1 MILDDGY
8 QHWQVIRDFDIL
20 LIDAVSVFGNGY
32 LLPRG
37 ILRESMSHISRADV
51 CLMTKVDQ
59 AREGSRELI
68 RETVRKYNS
77 SAQIVE
83 SIHQPR
89 CLIPLA
95 EWSTN
100 LSGKGIGVDIISSR
114 RVMAVSA
121 IGNPAS
127 FERTLRDLGA
137 EIISS
142 LRYPDHHDYTI
153 MEMEDI
159 LRQADSFAAEM
170 IIVTEKDAV
179 KIPDEVARED
189 WGIPI
194 YVISVEVTFQSGA
207 TEFENLLRQR
217 LAEKVGTRSRK

>member
-1 MILDDGY
+1 
-8 QHWQVIRDFDIL
+8 
-20 LIDAVSVFGNGY
+20 
-32 LLPRG
+32 
-37 ILRESMSHISRADV
+37 
-51 CLMTKVDQ
+51 MTKVDQ
-59 AREGSRELI
+59 AREGSCDLI
-68 RETVRKYNS
+68 RQTVRKYNS

-83 SIHQPR
+83 SIHEPR

-100 LSGKGIGVDIISSR
+100 LAGEGISVDTINGR

-179 KIPDEVARED
+179 KIPDEVAKEQ
-189 WGIPI
+189 WHIPI
-194 YVISVEVTFQSGA
+194 FVISVEVKFQSGA
-207 TEFENLLRQR
+207 EDFKKLLRER
-217 LAEKVGTRSRK
+217 LAQKVGK